1 MALEREGGRT
11 GLVLAGGGARAA
23 YQVGVLQAIKEIVP
37 EPARNPFPIICGT
50 SAGAV
55 NAGAL
60 AVYADDFGKSVDH
73 LLEVWRNFEPRHV
86 YRSDFPG
93 VAANSS
99 RWLAGF
105 FFGAF
110 LRNKHISLLDNR
122 PLESLLARRLDFRN
136 IAQNIESGALDA
148 LAITCSGY
156 ASGQSC
162 SFFQAR
168 EGTKDWKRS
177 QRIGIQTSIGVE
189 HLMASSAIPF
199 LFPAHKLNREYFG
212 DGSMRQIAP
221 VSPALHL
228 GADRVLVV
236 GTAKLRSDAPE
247 RTRGDH
253 YPSLAQVAGHVMN
266 SIFLDGLAVDI
277 ERLER
282 INRTISCV
290 PADALGRMGLTLHH
304 VDVLVLTPSQ
314 PLDVIALKHVRSLP
328 WPIRFLLRSIGA
340 MRRGGAN
347 LASYLLF
354 EKGYCRELI
363 ELGYHDTLERR
374 EEVEAFLAGG
384 LSAVPGAYLR
394 TSKFFVTAAMRAQ
407 AQREGHTP

>member
-1 MALEREGGRT
+1 MEPLAGKT

-23 YQVGVLQAIKEIVP
+23 YQVGVLQAVKEILPDPKV
-37 EPARNPFPIICGT
+37 NPFPIISGT

-55 NAGAL
+55 NAGSL
-60 AVYADDFGKSVDH
+60 AVYADDFGKSVDY

-86 YRSDFPG
+86 YRSDFAG
-93 VAANSS
+93 VAANST

-105 FFGAF
+105 FLGAF
-110 LRNKHISLLDNR
+110 LRNKRISLLDTR
-122 PLESLLARRLDFRN
+122 PLESLLRRRLDFER
-136 IAQNIESGALDA
+136 IAKNIEMGALDA
-148 LAITCSGY
+148 VAITCSGY
-156 ASGQSC
+156 TSGQSC

-168 EGTKDWKRS
+168 DEMGDWKRS
-177 QRIGIQTSIGVE
+177 QRIGIKAHIKVE

-199 LFPAHKLNREYFG
+199 LFPAHKLNREFFG

-228 GADRVLVV
+228 GADRVIVI
-236 GTAKLRSDAPE
+236 GTAKLRTDAPE
-247 RTRGDH
+247 RTRGDV
-253 YPSLAQVAGHVMN
+253 YPSLAAIAGHVMN
-266 SIFLDGLAVDI
+266 SIFLDSLAVDI

-290 PADALGRMGLTLHH
+290 PSDALRRMGLTLHH
-304 VDVLVLTPSQ
+304 VDVLVLTPSE
-314 PLDVIALKHVRSLP
+314 PLDAIALKHVRSLP
-328 WPIRFLLRSIGA
+328 WPIRFLLRSVGA

-363 ELGYHDTLERR
+363 ELGYQDTIKRR
-374 EEVEAFLAGG
+374 EEVDAFMRGG
-384 LSAVPGAYLR
+384 LSTVPGAYLR
-394 TSKFFVTAAMRAQ
+394 TVKFFTPLDIEKAEGRAP
-407 AQREGHTP
+407 A